1 MRLRPRVDRNQ
12 AEIVDALRRV
22 GCSVQSLAAVG
33 SGCPDLLVGKAGI
46 NYLLEV
52 KDHEKAPSAR
62 VLTRDQREWHASWN
76 GWAFVVGS
84 AAEALEIVV
93 LGGRA
98 KRRRA

>member
-33 SGCPDLLVGKAGI
+33 SGCPDLLVGRGGV
-46 NYLLEV
+46 NYLFEV
-52 KDHEKAPSAR
+52 KDEDKAPSAR
-62 VLTRDQREWHASWN
+62 VLTRDQREWHACWN
-76 GWAFVVGS
+76 GWAFVVGT

-93 LGGRA
+93 LGKRA
-98 KRRRA
+98 TVRRA

>member
-1 MRLRPRVDRNQ
+1 VRLRPRVDRNQ
-12 AEIVDALRRV
+12 ADIVDALRRV

-33 SGCPDLLVGKAGI
+33 SGCPDLLVGRGGV
-46 NYLLEV
+46 NYLFEV
-52 KDHEKAPSAR
+52 KDADKPPSAR
-62 VLTRDQREWHASWN
+62 ILTSDQREWHASWN

-93 LGGRA
+93 LGGRP